1 MNEREGGREESQ
13 FRRFGSRSNCRP
25 KRAQVLSTHATDEG
39 GVSNS
44 LYCVIS
50 LLALAYLRRNKLL
63 LSGFLLLRLSINEE
77 RERERERGGGL
88 QVWKKCTDRVR
99 ESWSQFCKH
108 LFMLYVSHRI
118 PPTPEGPLP
127 FNGCMTRTWCSRF
140 PEAEHTHILSRT
152 TNRVETWFDKRRW
165 RWKILSFWMTFRF
178 DFLPSP
184 MWTSPNT
191 QRNLCADVYFSFQ
204 TAWRKSRGIRH
215 ECHPSLA

>member
-1 MNEREGGREESQ
+1 MQCLSERKGGGEESQ

-50 LLALAYLRRNKLL
+50 LLALSYLRRNKLL

-99 ESWSQFCKH
+99 ES
-108 LFMLYVSHRI
+108 
-118 PPTPEGPLP
+118 
-127 FNGCMTRTWCSRF
+127 
-140 PEAEHTHILSRT
+140 
-152 TNRVETWFDKRRW
+152 
-165 RWKILSFWMTFRF
+165 
-178 DFLPSP
+178 
-184 MWTSPNT
+184 
-191 QRNLCADVYFSFQ
+191 
-204 TAWRKSRGIRH
+204 
-215 ECHPSLA
+215 